1 MLRICEV
8 HEKQFKTTNEKP
20 DGTQYTVYD
29 TTYESRDCLIN
40 ADYVVA
46 VYPHEFRAG
55 LTGAKVSS
63 CFPNETRFS
72 TIILDGNSFRKSEII
87 AVGSFEKICQQ
98 LEEFKK

>member
-46 VYPHEFRAG
+46 VYPH
-55 LTGAKVSS
+55 
-63 CFPNETRFS
+63 
-72 TIILDGNSFRKSEII
+72 
-87 AVGSFEKICQQ
+87 
-98 LEEFKK
+98 